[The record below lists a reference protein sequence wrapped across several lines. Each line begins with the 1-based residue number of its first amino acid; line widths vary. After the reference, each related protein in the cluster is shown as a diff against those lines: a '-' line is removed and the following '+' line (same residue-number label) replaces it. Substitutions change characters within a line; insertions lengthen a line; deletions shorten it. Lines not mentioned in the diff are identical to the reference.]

1 MREMASSAP
10 RWTGS
15 IPPMFDCRNR
25 SVEKNKLLSLAFE
38 EQEHPT
44 LPEIDAPYDP
54 KSVPAHAFKQRFVGT
69 IPIG

>member
-1 MREMASSAP
+1 
-10 RWTGS
+10 
-15 IPPMFDCRNR
+15 MFDYRN

-38 EQEHPT
+38 KQEQST
-44 LPEIDAPYDP
+44 ILEIGASYNP